1 MEVWRNVVDYEGV
14 YEVSNFGRVKR
25 VKRAT
30 GAKAGRILR
39 PGTLAN
45 GAKNVS
51 LTKDSRPRSFTVHRL
66 VAIAFLGSPPSPR
79 HQVAHNDGN
88 PANNRL
94 ANLRWATPAENAY
107 DQVVHGTQKGRHY
120 GRTSAL
126 TDEQVYA
133 IRADHRP
140 ETVIGPEYGL
150 SPRTIGQIRRR
161 QTYKH
166 LPARPD
172 DYVPLRNSLQFT
184 DAQIRDIRKD
194 PRSPAELALVHACS
208 SMTMWAIKTR
218 RTYAHVSDEPPPP
231 APENISEPEQLKPRA
246 TCEVVDGVAM
256 LELTQNLVALLDVED
271 VPLVEPYAWFARRAK
286 YTHYV
291 MAYLRGADGR
301 ATSLGLHR
309 LLMNPPEGMA
319 VDHINGDGLDNRR
332 VNLRIVTVAENN
344 MNSRV
349 RRDSQ
354 SGIKG
359 AYFNRKTG
367 NYYSHIKRDGRRVH
381 LGTFATAEEAAIAY
395 ARASKQLHG
404 EFGRTHFDE

>member
-1 MEVWRNVVDYEGV
+1 MEVWRDVVGYEGV

-25 VKRAT
+25 VKSAK

-39 PGTLAN
+39 PGSIAN
-45 GAKNVS
+45 GTKNVS
-51 LTKDSRPRSFTVHRL
+51 LTKDSRPRTFTVHRL
-66 VAIAFLGSPPSPR
+66 VATAFLGPVPSPR

-94 ANLRWATPAENAY
+94 ANLRWATPAENSY
-107 DQVVHGTQKGRHY
+107 DQVIHGTQKGRHY

-140 ETVIGPEYGL
+140 ESAIGPEYGL

-166 LPARPD
+166 LPARPN
-172 DYVPLRNSLQFT
+172 DYIPMRNSLHFT
-184 DAQIRDIRKD
+184 DDQIRDIRKD
-194 PRSPAELALVHACS
+194 SRSPAELARAYGCS
-208 SMTMWAIKTR
+208 SMTMWSIKTR
-218 RTYAHVSDEPPPP
+218 RTYAHVPDEPSPVTET
-231 APENISEPEQLKPRA
+231 APEPAQIKHRA
-246 TCEVVDGVAM
+246 TCEVVGDLAL
-256 LELTQNLVALLDVED
+256 LELSQNLTATIDAAD
-271 VPLVEPYAWFARRAK
+271 VPLVESYGWIAKRSK
-286 YTHYV
+286 YTYYA
-291 MAYLRGADGR
+291 MARSRDADGKVSHL
-301 ATSLGLHR
+301 ALHR
-309 LLMNPPEGMA
+309 LLMAPPEGMV

-332 VNLRIVTVAENN
+332 ANLRVVTVAENN

-354 SGIKG
+354 SGVKG
-359 AYFNRKTG
+359 AYYNKRAG
-367 NYYSHIKRDGRRVH
+367 SYCSRIKRDERRVY

-395 ARASKQLHG
+395 ARASEELHG
-404 EFGRTHFDE
+404 EFGRTHFDD